1 MFNKMAEE
9 EKEKKEEKTAKEEK
23 IKENKKTLE
32 EFKKKVLELAEKGL
46 TSEKIG
52 EKLRKEGYRSKEFNI
67 KISKILGN
75 KYINPD
81 KKNLE
86 EKLEKLEVHCKK
98 NKGDKKALRAKDH
111 LIARLRKLKNH
122 LNLS

>member
-9 EKEKKEEKTAKEEK
+9 KKEEKTTKK
-23 IKENKKTLE
+23 KKVKENKKTPE

-46 TSEKIG
+46 TAEKIG
-52 EKLRKEGYRSKEFNI
+52 EKLRKEGYHSKEFNL

-86 EKLEKLEVHCKK
+86 EKLEKLEIHCKK
-98 NKGDKKALRAKDH
+98 NKGDKKSLRAKDH